1 MLAETSANARLLGPR
16 MFCFCSFCWRSL
28 GFEEQVTLTSGV
40 WRFQTC
46 CVVVVVVAAAA
57 GGVRDIY

>member
-1 MLAETSANARLLGPR
+1 